1 MQTAR
6 MEAFCL
12 ASQSHVIS
20 KRSHRPLHQPQPQ
33 PGALS
38 CRTLNLIKSPL
49 RCFNYGSAHQPHQIC
64 LGTSFLT
71 ALQILSFICLFNCFR
86 EIISFFVFNKHV
98 HSFHLLRNW
107 LVHQHPRY
115 IVLTA
120 EEVLAI
126 FGAIKFENVECPD
139 ITLNQTLNNDAVDV
153 VLRRFNQLDALV
165 ANQNSAPRWRY
176 FIESDFAV
184 CMQL

>member
-1 MQTAR
+1 M
-6 MEAFCL
+6 
-12 ASQSHVIS
+12 
-20 KRSHRPLHQPQPQ
+20 
-33 PGALS
+33 
-38 CRTLNLIKSPL
+38 
-49 RCFNYGSAHQPHQIC
+49 
-64 LGTSFLT
+64 
-71 ALQILSFICLFNCFR
+71 
-86 EIISFFVFNKHV
+86 

-165 ANQNSAPRWRY
+165 ANQNSAPWWRY
-176 FIESDFAV
+176 FIESDFVV